1 MDSLIEFL
9 QEYPIFV
16 GVLLSLIVL
25 LSVLLFYLI
34 TKSKIVKLQQ
44 LCKKVLIRFVFCC

>member
-9 QEYPIFV
+9 QEHPIFV

-25 LSVLLFYLI
+25 LSVLLLFYLI
-34 TKSKIVKLQQ
+34 TA
-44 LCKKVLIRFVFCC
+44 RP